1 MQTKVSE
8 ITVNQFT
15 RSLKALRGL
24 LGKAKE
30 HAETKKY
37 DANLFLQEKLSPD
50 MFPFVRQ
57 VQITCDTAKGAVARL
72 SGQKAPIWSDDEQTM
87 DDLLSRIDKTIDYVS
102 QFTANDFNDYAAQSV
117 SFPWYPNKYLKGED
131 YLVSHAIPNFFFH
144 LTTTYA
150 ILRKSGV
157 SLGKSDFL
165 GEQNWLSN

>member
-1 MQTKVSE
+1 MQTNVSE
-8 ITVNQFT
+8 LVVNQFT
-15 RSLKALRGL
+15 RNLKALRGL

-30 HAETKKY
+30 HANEKKF
-37 DANLFLQEKLSPD
+37 DPNLFLQEKLSPD

-72 SGQKAPIWSDDEQTM
+72 SGQKPPSWSDEEKSIDE
-87 DDLLSRIDKTIDYVS
+87 LLARVDKTIDYVS
-102 QFTANDFNDYAAQSV
+102 QFTAKDFTNYAAQQV
-117 SFPWYPNKYLKGED
+117 SFPWYPNKYLKGD
-131 YLVSHAIPNFFFH
+131 DFLVSHAIPNFFFH

-150 ILRKSGV
+150 LLRKSGV